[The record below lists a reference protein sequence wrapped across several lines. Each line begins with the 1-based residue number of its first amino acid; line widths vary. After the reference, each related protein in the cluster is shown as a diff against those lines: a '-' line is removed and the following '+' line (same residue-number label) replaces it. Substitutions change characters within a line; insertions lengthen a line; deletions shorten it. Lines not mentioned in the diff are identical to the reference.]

1 MVTHGDVDQVTNS
14 GTTALLRRRLPT
26 RACQFRMALP
36 LCGDQETFQANG
48 PTYVDSSS
56 HRIQTMSGRYAVT
69 ARSKSIAM
77 FSAFDPMFS
86 AFDPLTRAATTSF
99 GSTFHTPT
107 LAWLTNTVLATLSAA
122 SKTGGRARQEAIHTT
137 TCDHSL
143 CAGKRVIHMT
153 TRNPTRPSVQEN
165 GSIHRMLEDKYTSRC
180 SSSEYSYIRRCGR
193 GNSSKLNSKA
203 SSKP

>member
-1 MVTHGDVDQVTNS
+1 MISMVTHGDVDQVTNS

-56 HRIQTMSGRYAVT
+56 HRIQTMSGRHAVT
-69 ARSKSIAM
+69 ARSKSIA
-77 FSAFDPMFS
+77 MFS

-143 CAGKRVIHMT
+143 CAGKRSHPYDNTKSHAAIRARERV
-153 TRNPTRPSVQEN
+153 NPQN
-165 GSIHRMLEDKYTSRC
+165 A
-180 SSSEYSYIRRCGR
+180 R
-193 GNSSKLNSKA
+193 GQVHIKMFVE
-203 SSKP
+203 